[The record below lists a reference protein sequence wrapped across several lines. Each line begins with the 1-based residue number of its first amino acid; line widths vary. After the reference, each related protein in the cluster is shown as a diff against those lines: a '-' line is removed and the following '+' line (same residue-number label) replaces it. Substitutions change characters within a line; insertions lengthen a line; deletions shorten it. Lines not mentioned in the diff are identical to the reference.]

1 MHALPSLLG
10 IFVVSDV
17 WDGLRE
23 GFFMFWETLWA
34 LVLGFSLSGAVQ
46 AFVSKDAMQRAL
58 GDHRAPSLA
67 RASFFGM
74 ASSSC
79 SYAAAAMSR
88 SLVRKGADFT
98 TAMVFMFASTNLVVE
113 LGVVLV
119 VLLGWQFAAAEF
131 AGGFIMIVLLA
142 LVGGVAFNARFLART
157 RAQLGEDEGGD
168 DHCGHCEHHDDPPT
182 HSSLAS
188 AAGWS
193 EAVGYSIADVRML
206 WKELLIGYTIAGM
219 LSAIVPV
226 HVWNDLF
233 LHGHGLLTVIENVI
247 IGPFIALIAFV
258 CSVGNVAM
266 AAALWRGGIGFGGV
280 ISFIFADLIAL
291 PLLLVYRKYYGAA
304 SMRRMLVTFWVLMSI
319 AGLAVEGLF
328 QLFDAVPTRTSA
340 PDIMTS
346 FHWNYTTVLNIVALG
361 VVVLLVRL
369 RSVTRERVAG

>member
-1 MHALPSLLG
+1 MTALSTLVG
-10 IFVVSDV
+10 IVVVSDV
-17 WDGLRE
+17 GRGLRE

-34 LVLGFSLSGAVQ
+34 LVLGFGLSGAVQ
-46 AFVSKDAMQRAL
+46 AFVSKDAMQRSL
-58 GDHRAPSLA
+58 GDHRAPALA

-79 SYAAAAMSR
+79 SYAAAAMAR
-88 SLVRKGADFT
+88 TLIRKGADFT

-142 LVGGVAFNARFLART
+142 LVGGIAFNARFIART
-157 RAQLGEDEGGD
+157 RKELGADEDD
-168 DHCGHCEHHDDPPT
+168 DGGHCEHHHDAPT
-182 HSSLAS
+182 HSQLATARGWS
-188 AAGWS
+188 DAAGY
-193 EAVGYSIADVRML
+193 AIADVRML

-233 LHGHGLLTVIENVI
+233 LQGHGFLTALENVI
-247 IGPFIALIAFV
+247 IGPLIACVAFV

-280 ISFIFADLIAL
+280 ISFVFADLIAL

-304 SMRRMLVTFWVLMSI
+304 SMRRMLVTFWALMSL

-328 QLFDAVPTRTSA
+328 GVIGSVPSRSSV
-340 PDIMTS
+340 PEVMTS
-346 FHWNYTTVLNIVALG
+346 FHWNYTTVLDIVALG
-361 VVVLLVRL
+361 AVVVLLRL
-369 RSVTRERVAG
+369 RGATREPVAG